1 MAVYGSGSATMDDR
15 MVLRKADDIFYQF
28 IGPDIYAPVTHRIH
42 PDDTS
47 KFTDAV
53 AAVKTQQLSQNY
65 VSVRVKDTDDIYQW
79 VTLEISQE
87 PFLLDGKQLFH
98 LNLTTIAS
106 ASDSKLMNTAY
117 TYEVLLGLLG
127 GMLLTYSS
135 ETDIIQIYTICNGQQ
150 LPIYQG
156 LLEEWQKLFLKEKLD
171 PDSFPDF
178 QAMCLN
184 IQEGQSRFKHNI
196 LCNAFSQNASMELCS
211 FQCQTLKDDDGRFK
225 VLGCI
230 TIYGKDKRRMPE
242 TEYNMDTTIPI
253 LNKKAITD
261 YAKKTFMSS
270 KDQIYLTVMD
280 LDNFKTINDTY
291 GHFFGDEVLNTVAEI
306 IKKTLGNAGVVGRIG
321 GDEMMLVLNGIEN
334 QTELRNLLRAIR
346 TNIEWAYKGTRDD
359 LRITC
364 SMGVATFPDHGTT
377 FEQLF
382 QIADRMLYIAKK
394 KGKNRYIIYIPE
406 IHDSQTTEDTT
417 TVSGTPAVPPK
428 GKTEVMQR
436 LIEDF
441 LLRKV
446 VVYKQIM
453 HELTSCFDLDEIIMV
468 YGNMM
473 VATYWDRNS
482 ATSDLNDTV
491 LFKPDEG
498 FLSGFDSH
506 GCFVC
511 NSVFNLEVTAPELFS
526 YLRERGT
533 ESVFFYRMAKH
544 DKMFGYMI
552 FSRKTRRQMWS
563 EHEKSLLAL
572 TGKVF
577 EQSMIQQK

>member
-1 MAVYGSGSATMDDR
+1 MAVCGNGSATMDER
-15 MVLRKADDIFYQF
+15 MILRKADDFFYQF
-28 IGPDIYAPVTHRIH
+28 IGPDIYAPVTRRIH
-42 PDDTS
+42 PEDTS
-47 KFTDAV
+47 KFISAV
-53 AAVKTQQLSQNY
+53 EELKTGQLSLTY
-65 VSVRVKDTDDIYQW
+65 VSVRIRDTEDNYSW
-79 VTLEISQE
+79 VTIEISWE

-98 LNLTTIAS
+98 LNLSTLSS
-106 ASDSKLMNTAY
+106 ASNNELQNIAH

-127 GMLLTYSS
+127 GMLLTYTS
-135 ETDIIQIYTICNGQQ
+135 ETEKFEIYTICNEQQ

-156 LLEEWQKLFLKEKLD
+156 SLLEWQKLFLKEKLD
-171 PDSFPDF
+171 PDSIPDF

-184 IQEGQSRFKHNI
+184 IQEGQPRFKHNI
-196 LCNAFSQNASMELCS
+196 LCNAFSQNAAMELCS
-211 FQCQTLKDDDGRFK
+211 FQCQTLKDSDGKFQ

-230 TIYGKDKRRMPE
+230 TIFGKDKHRMPE
-242 TEYNMDTTIPI
+242 TEYSMDTSIPI

-261 YAKKTFMSS
+261 YAKKAFLSG

-321 GDEMMLVLNGIEN
+321 GDEMMLILNGIEN

-364 SMGVATFPDHGTT
+364 SMGVSTFPDHGTT
-377 FEQLF
+377 YEELF
-382 QIADRMLYIAKK
+382 QIADKMLYIAKK
-394 KGKNRYIIYIPE
+394 KGKNRYVIYIPE
-406 IHDSQTTEDTT
+406 IHDAQNALEGDAASF
-417 TVSGTPAVPPK
+417 PAALPK
-428 GKTEVMQR
+428 DKTEVMQR

-453 HELTSCFDLDEIIMV
+453 HELISCFDLDEIIMV

-473 VATYWDRNS
+473 VATYWDRNN
-482 ATSDLNDTV
+482 ATSDLNDAV
-491 LFKPDEG
+491 LFAPDEA
-498 FLSGFDSH
+498 FLTSFDSH

-511 NSVFNLEVTAPELFS
+511 NSIFNLEVTAPNLFN
-526 YLRERGT
+526 YLRERGA
-533 ESVFFYRMAKH
+533 ESVFFHRMAKH
-544 DKMFGYMI
+544 DKMFGYMV